1 VLPGPSALED
11 DKDDQVDKGDQMNSN
26 SGSCQGNARPW
37 RAAGM
42 VTALAVTALVAAAC
56 GGGGSHGSG
65 SGSSSDQNV
74 GAQMNAYAS
83 CMRSHGDP
91 SFSFS
96 RQTGTSSPPGDGAIV
111 DVNGHVE
118 IDPSSPGYEGAQ
130 KTCGYLQPSV
140 FSSTP
145 PQQSHQQFV
154 AQLKFAECMRSHG
167 YPNFPDPTKH
177 GVIPAGIDVNTL
189 QFQAAVKECA
199 HT

>member
-1 VLPGPSALED
+1 VLPGPSALK
-11 DKDDQVDKGDQMNSN
+11 DKDDQVDKDDQMNSN

-37 RAAGM
+37 RATGM
-42 VTALAVTALVAAAC
+42 VTALAVTALAAAAC

-65 SGSSSDQNV
+65 SGASSDQNV

-96 RQTGTSSPPGDGAIV
+96 QTSTSSPPAIV
-111 DVNGHVE
+111 DVNGHTE

-130 KTCGYLQPSV
+130 KTCGHLQPSV

-154 AQLKFAECMRSHG
+154 AQLKFAECMRSDG
-167 YPNFPDPTKH
+167 YPNFPDPSATKH

-189 QFQAAVKECA
+189 QFQAAVKKCA